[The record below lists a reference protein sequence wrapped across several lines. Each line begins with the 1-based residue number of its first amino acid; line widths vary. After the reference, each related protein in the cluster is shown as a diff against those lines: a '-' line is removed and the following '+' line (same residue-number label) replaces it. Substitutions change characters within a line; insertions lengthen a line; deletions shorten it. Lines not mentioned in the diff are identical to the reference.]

1 MIGSVALEITPFAVG
16 LIPFR
21 RPVGRPEGTAGQTA
35 AIMGNTSAAG
45 GRFEMIAVILA
56 GIIGAVGSIGDR
68 AQIILNA
75 RVIVL

>member
-21 RPVGRPEGTAGQTA
+21 RSVGRPEGTAGKPA

-56 GIIGAVGSIGDR
+56 GIIGAVGSIGNG